1 MIFSLDEM
9 MKMMDDKEENLRK
22 VLEIIKRYQKL
33 ELTGEENVLVG
44 ALALMNAGITG
55 HMVGVMQMGERGI
68 GEGRGERRGG
78 ERRRGEGRR
87 RRRGEEEEGEGR
99 RQ

>member
-1 MIFSLDEM
+1 M

-68 GEGRGERRGG
+68 GEGKGKGG
-78 ERRRGEGRR
+78 EGEGGEGR
-87 RRRGEEEEGEGR
+87 GGGGGEGR
-99 RQ
+99 GGGGGRG